1 MAVEI
6 QDNKIELVIQP
17 DDIASDATATGYLDT
32 LGWDYLTMVVAL
44 TSCASTSEAWTT
56 CTLREGTNSASTT
69 PIVAF
74 SGSDATN
81 ATYGYAFEAAANSVE
96 GNVIR
101 MNVDLRKRERYLSL
115 IVTPDQAAASV
126 AALAMLSRGREV
138 PGSDAGSVQTDATG

>member
-1 MAVEI
+1 M
-6 QDNKIELVIQP
+6 
-17 DDIASDATATGYLDT
+17 IAGQWLKVTVKATTATGYLDT
-32 LGWDYLTMVVAL
+32 LGWDYATIVVAL

-56 CTLREGTNSASTT
+56 CTLREGTNSAATT

-126 AALAMLSRGREV
+126 AALAML